1 MTIVLIILALSLL
14 IIIHEL
20 GHFFAARWR
29 GIKVEEFGLGY
40 PPLAVK
46 LFTWKGTVF
55 SLNWIPFGG
64 FVRMAG
70 ENDLPE
76 AKKKSV
82 VGTYYAATVPSRLI
96 VLLAGVTC
104 NFVFGAIAFAV
115 IFTRFGIPQELHDA
129 RIGWIAPDSPAAQ
142 VGIQTDT
149 SIVAFSSGEQRVET
163 PDIESVIAFVQ
174 EHRGQ
179 EISLITRGDCDAT
192 ACSGEEQVF
201 QVKPRTVGETPD
213 GEGSLGV
220 VFTTSAPRFY
230 PTWQMPVRG
239 IIYGTQQAIKM
250 GEVILQALG
259 QMVMTLA
266 QTGKLEQ
273 DLAGPVGIVSQAE
286 TTGVFQEGF
295 FVALS
300 FVGMLS
306 INLAIMNLLP
316 IPPLDG
322 GKALLTAFESV
333 INRRVIQRIEFYL
346 SYGGY
351 VVLLGLIIMITIRDV
366 YRLF

>member
-1 MTIVLIILALSLL
+1 MTIVLIILALSVL

-40 PPLAVK
+40 PPLAMK

-70 ENDLPE
+70 ENDLLLTT
-76 AKKKSV
+76 KKQSKDS
-82 VGTYYAATVPSRLI
+82 YYAASIPSRLI

-104 NFVFGAIAFAV
+104 NFVFGALAFAI
-115 IFTRFGIPQELHDA
+115 IFTRFGIPQEITDA
-129 RIGWIAPDSPAAQ
+129 RIGWVMPDSPAAT
-142 VGIQTDT
+142 VGLSEDS
-149 SIVAFSSGEQRVET
+149 SIVALATATEER
-163 PDIESVIAFVQ
+163 IEISDSTTVITFIQ

-179 EISLITRGDCDAT
+179 EVMLFTRGECDLT
-192 ACSGEEQVF
+192 CSGPEQEY
-201 QVKPRTVGETPD
+201 QVRPRTEAETPA
-213 GEGSLGV
+213 GEGSLGI
-220 VFTTSAPRFY
+220 VFKTSTPVFY
-230 PTWQMPVRG
+230 PTWQMPFRG
-239 IIYGTQQAIKM
+239 IVYGTEQAIGM
-250 GEVILQALG
+250 GGSILDALG
-259 QMVMTLA
+259 GLVTTLVHE
-266 QTGKLEQ
+266 GKLEK
-273 DLAGPVGIVSQAE
+273 DLSGPVGIVSQASKA
-286 TTGVFQEGF
+286 GVFAQGF

-322 GKALLTAFESV
+322 GKAVLTALESI
-333 INRRVIQRIEFYL
+333 INKKVVQKIEFFL

-351 VVLLGLIIMITIRDV
+351 AILLGLIVLITIRDV
-366 YRLF
+366 TQLL